1 MFARVATYQVP
12 ANRLGDAVRN
22 FQGAI
27 EQIEDIEGL
36 TEAYVLVGWEE
47 GRALTMTLWGSQYA
61 MESSRD
67 TASRLRR
74 EAASE
79 SEGSVVSVAEY
90 EVALHHVTGAA
101 A

>member
-12 ANRLGDAVRN
+12 ANRLSDGVRS
-22 FQGAI
+22 FEGAI
-27 EQIEDIEGL
+27 QQIEELDGL

-47 GRALTMTLWGSQYA
+47 GRALTMTVWASQYA

-74 EAASE
+74 EAATAT
-79 SEGSVVSVAEY
+79 EGSVVSVAEY
-90 EVALHHVTGAA
+90 EVALHEVTGGAA
-101 A
+101 